1 MPNPEALGPASLS
14 IGTATSAFMG
24 FLPKFSD
31 VRRADPGDEGMAK
44 DIRLGEIAA
53 VAVAMGTGLIV
64 SSISGSPLPTVVA
77 ALMCILLVWCYE
89 SAKRTV

>member
-1 MPNPEALGPASLS
+1 MPNPEAMGPASLS

-31 VRRADPGDEGMAK
+31 VRRADPNDEGMAK

-53 VAVAMGTGLIV
+53 TAVAMGTGLIV
-64 SSISGSPLPTVVA
+64 SSITGSPLPTVVA

-89 SAKRTV
+89 SAKRN